1 MPKINR
7 NGVNIH
13 FETYG
18 KGPAILLSHGFSDSL
33 EVWKHQIDSLSSD
46 YTLVVWDLRGHG
58 KSDSPQNIDQYSEKE
73 TVLDMLGIIDSLNI
87 KKTMIGGFSLGGYM
101 SLAFYQRF
109 PEKVSSLLVVDTGPG
124 FKNNEARDDWNK
136 YAIKSAERYESRG
149 RKGIGNAARGMLT
162 QKDDRIINSLADISV
177 PTLIIVGEDDKPF
190 LSAAEY
196 MFKKISK
203 SKKIIIPGAG
213 HSVNIDQPKLFNSA
227 VLEFLET

>member
-13 FETYG
+13 FEVCG
-18 KGPAILLSHGFSDSL
+18 NGPAIFLSHGFSDNL
-33 EVWKHQIDSLSSD
+33 GIWKEQVKVLSEQN
-46 YTLVVWDLRGHG
+46 TLITWDLRGHG
-58 KSDSPQNIDQYSEKE
+58 QTDSPDEIIQYSEEE
-73 TVLDMLGIIDSLNI
+73 TLLDMLEILNYLNI
-87 KKTMIGGFSLGGYM
+87 EKTSLGGFSLGGYM
-101 SLAFYQRF
+101 SLAFYRLY
-109 PEKVSSLLVVDTGPG
+109 PDRVSSLLIIDTGPG
-124 FKNNEARDDWNK
+124 FKNDEAREGWNK

-177 PTLIIVGEDDKPF
+177 PTLIIVGEDDKLF

>member
-1 MPKINR
+1 MPSITR

-33 EVWKHQIDSLSSD
+33 EVWKHQIDSLSLD

-58 KSDSPQNIDQYSEKE
+58 KSDSPENIDQYSEKE

-136 YAIKSAERYESRG
+136 YAIKSAEKFEKRKL
-149 RKGIGNAARGMLT
+149 KGISFAARRMLT
-162 QKDDRIINSLADISV
+162 QQDDRIINSLPDISV
-177 PTLIIVGEDDKPF
+177 PTLIIVGEEDKPF

-196 MFKKISK
+196 MNKKIVN
-203 SKKIIIPGAG
+203 SKKIIIPKAG
-213 HSVNIDQPKLFNSA
+213 HAPNIDQPELFNIA
-227 VLEFLET
+227 ILDFLKK